1 MIIKFNCSVND
12 FNRLYIDKE
21 ESRFNETLIK
31 VFESIDS
38 NDNLN
43 VNEENYLDYN
53 NPEYFYLPINV
64 FQKILND
71 IKRQNDKMDSEVI
84 ADLLEH
90 SSNIIGLNRLI
101 NKLDNY

>member
-21 ESRFNETLIK
+21 ESRFDETLIK
-31 VFESIDS
+31 VFESIDA
-38 NDNLN
+38 NDNLS
-43 VNEENYLDYN
+43 VNEENYLDHN

-71 IKRQNDKMDSEVI
+71 IRRQNDKMNSEVI
-84 ADLLEH
+84 ADLLEY
-90 SSNIIGLNRLI
+90 SNNLIGLNRLI
-101 NKLDNY
+101 NRLDNC